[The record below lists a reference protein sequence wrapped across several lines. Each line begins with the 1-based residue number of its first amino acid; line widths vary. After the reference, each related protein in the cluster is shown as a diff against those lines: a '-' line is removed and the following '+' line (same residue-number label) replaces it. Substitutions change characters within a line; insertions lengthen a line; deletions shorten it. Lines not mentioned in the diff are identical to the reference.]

1 MIQITLSGDAQRALE
16 QMPEQLTWALER
28 AISRTAQEGAVFMKQ
43 ELARQRLAATSL
55 LINSVAAEAVEPLT
69 WRFGPHVE
77 HGWYVYQGRRPGGR
91 MPPLAAIRDWVR
103 VKRLGDDRIAWAIA
117 RKIQQRGIPARDYVT
132 PTVAFAEQRLQ
143 ALAEQAI
150 QNATGAA

>member
-1 MIQITLSGDAQRALE
+1 
-16 QMPEQLTWALER
+16 
-28 AISRTAQEGAVFMKQ
+28 
-43 ELARQRLAATSL
+43 
-55 LINSVAAEAVEPLT
+55 
-69 WRFGPHVE
+69 
-77 HGWYVYQGRRPGGR
+77 